1 MNVLVF
7 GGLFIFTLMLI
18 FLAGAVILVKEKGT
32 KVMALAGIFVLF
44 FSVGVTWLAYK
55 AIGDYQAKEQI
66 AQEEKVREKLEKL
79 QWEREEKRIIE
90 EERKRIEVREKAR
103 AVKEQEIADKAEKE
117 KEIKEKL
124 AQEQAAKNKKNMPAT
139 EKKVPVEKKPID
151 PKEEEKFQAKL
162 AQWDELGGALAE
174 VEDAMYRKVV
184 EINTQIKK
192 ISDDY
197 NQGKINGY
205 EELSQRARLEI
216 QKQEIIIKAQND
228 KKALLDKATLISD
241 EEKKNDRDLLE
252 RRKKQAETD
261 REKSIEMLKKVEE
274 SSKVFKAL

>member
-124 AQEQAAKNKKNMPAT
+124 AQEQAAKNKKNMPPA

>member
-124 AQEQAAKNKKNMPAT
+124 AQEQAAKNKKNMPAA

-151 PKEEEKFQAKL
+151 SKEEEKFQAKL

-174 VEDAMYRKVV
+174 VEDAMYCKVV